1 MKILVNGYTVTESM
15 KVRLSRSNNDIS
27 IVEKI
32 LDNIKRNKVMYAKL
46 VLITALMLHFNI
58 NIYAN
63 TLEASLDSVGNQLI
77 EMLSSVAKWAC
88 IGMGVKNM
96 SATLLN
102 GGNLKRASTEGIQY
116 LLGYL
121 FIEFYPQLFDLFGKI
136 KIK

>member
-1 MKILVNGYTVTESM
+1 MKILINGYTVTESM

-102 GGNLKRASTEGIQY
+102 GGSLKKASTEGIQY

>member
-1 MKILVNGYTVTESM
+1 MKILVNGYTVTENL
-15 KVRLSRSNNDIS
+15 KLRLNKKNEDIS
-27 IVEKI
+27 IAEKVLNHI
-32 LDNIKRNKVMYAKL
+32 QKNKYMYARL
-46 VLITALMLHFNI
+46 VFITALMLHFNI
-58 NIYAN
+58 TIYAN

-77 EMLSSVAKWAC
+77 DMLSSVAKWAC

-102 GGNLKRASTEGIQY
+102 GGSLKRASTEGIQY

-121 FIEFYPQLFDLFGKI
+121 FIQFYPQLFDLFGKI

>member
-1 MKILVNGYTVTESM
+1 MKILINGYTVTESM
-15 KVRLSRSNNDIS
+15 KVKLSRNNDDIS
-27 IVEKI
+27 IAEKVLI
-32 LDNIKRNKVMYAKL
+32 HIKQNKTMYAKL

-102 GGNLKRASTEGIQY
+102 GGSLKKASTEGIQY

>member
-1 MKILVNGYTVTESM
+1 MLLNRYRVESYTLKEFREKYSSKDITLVE
-15 KVRLSRSNNDIS
+15 RLI
-27 IVEKI
+27 
-32 LDNIKRNKVMYAKL
+32 DNIKNNKTMYARL
-46 VLITALMLHFNI
+46 VFITALMLHFNI
-58 NIYAN
+58 NVYAN